1 MSRGLDIPPPVLE
14 EQEEEY
20 LDELSQ
26 IKEAEDWIEKHSVII
41 QSSEKV
47 EQNLKSRAQ
56 ALAVNDKNSIPNKG
70 VSLIF
75 GFMSILVFYIFFI
88 PGESSEEFCFVIL
101 FLFIMFIPF
110 RKVYT
115 IAHKQVEKDKTIVV
129 QEDDYAPSKSF
140 SSFIFGFSIPFSIW
154 ILLFATLGQPCSVFC
169 SGKESWSIFEIFFA
183 NIGFGIMILIFAI
196 GDAMVNKKLSS
207 ILFFL
212 GFCSGSFIGLM
223 VGELFA

>member
-1 MSRGLDIPPPVLE
+1 MSRGLNIPPPVLE
-14 EQEEEY
+14 VQEEEY

-26 IKEAEDWIEKHSVII
+26 IKEAEDWIEKHSVTI

-47 EQNLKSRAQ
+47 EHNLKSKSQ
-56 ALAVNDKNSIPNKG
+56 TSAVNHKNSSTNTG

-75 GFMSILVFYIFFI
+75 GLISILLFYILFI
-88 PGESSEEFCFVIL
+88 PSESSEEFCFVIL

-110 RKVYT
+110 RKVYKT
-115 IAHKQVEKDKTIVV
+115 AYKQTEKDKTILVP
-129 QEDDYAPSKSF
+129 EDDYAPSKSF
-140 SSFIFGFSIPFSIW
+140 WSFIFGFSIPFSMW
-154 ILLFATLGQPCSVFC
+154 IFLFSTLGQPCSVFC
-169 SGKESWSIFEIFFA
+169 SGKELWSIFEIFFA
-183 NIGFGIMILIFAI
+183 NIFFGIIILIYAI

-223 VGELFA
+223 VGGSLA